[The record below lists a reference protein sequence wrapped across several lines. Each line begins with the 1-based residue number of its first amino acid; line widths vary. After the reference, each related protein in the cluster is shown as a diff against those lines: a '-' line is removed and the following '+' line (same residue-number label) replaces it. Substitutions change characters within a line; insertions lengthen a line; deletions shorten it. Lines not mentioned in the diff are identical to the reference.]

1 MIGDNN
7 DVVYH
12 PFLRRG
18 PRCVPHLVQ
27 SVPVDKVPRTLWCL
41 DTEFHKWP
49 GHRFPFIA
57 LLLINLLRYA
67 VTTCL
72 CSTIVK
78 TFTRIPILRW
88 SIDTIGYMSQRLQSH
103 TRNFTCWGITTSIIT
118 GKLLWTTWGLC
129 CGSPVRYITLF
140 KMLVRTFC
148 WCWHFRKWK
157 SVLT

>member
-1 MIGDNN
+1 MMPIGENN
-7 DVVYH
+7 DAAYH

-57 LLLINLLRYA
+57 LLLINLLKYA
-67 VTTCL
+67 VTTRP

-88 SIDTIGYMSQRLQSH
+88 SIDTIGYMSQRLQFH
-103 TRNFTCWGITTSIIT
+103 TWNFYLLRNHHQHHHWKTAMNHMRA
-118 GKLLWTTWGLC
+118 LLRQPC
-129 CGSPVRYITLF
+129 SITLF
-140 KMLVRTFC
+140 
-148 WCWHFRKWK
+148 
-157 SVLT
+157 